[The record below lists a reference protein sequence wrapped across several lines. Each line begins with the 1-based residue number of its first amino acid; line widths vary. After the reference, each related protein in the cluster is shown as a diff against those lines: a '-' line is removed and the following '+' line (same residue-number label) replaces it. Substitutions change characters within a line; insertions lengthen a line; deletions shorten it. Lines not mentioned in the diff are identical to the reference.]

1 MKSCDGGHDRVSLSR
16 RELEVFARIER
27 EFRAGARDGV
37 RRIRELGIDVFLIG
51 MGQAVAI
58 ALVLAAAQRSL
69 GLMLGGL
76 GLAVNLVVVFALTK
90 TARRVWARPGLTLVP
105 AGVRST
111 SMRGP
116 AS

>member
-1 MKSCDGGHDRVSLSR
+1 VILSR

-27 EFRAGARDGV
+27 DFLAGARDGV
-37 RRIRELGIDVFLIG
+37 RRIRELGIDVFLTG
-51 MGQAVAI
+51 MCQAVVI

-76 GLAVNLVVVFALTK
+76 GLAVNLAVVFALTR
-90 TARRVWARPGLTLVP
+90 TARRAWAGPALALVP